1 MLSVDENKRLTSIM
15 PGTPMG
21 ELFRRYWHPIAAS
34 VEMDDRPTKS
44 LRILG
49 EDLVLYKDRSGTLG
63 LIDALC
69 PHRRV
74 DLSYGIPEENGLRC
88 MYHGWMFDET
98 GQCIEQPFEETVHPD
113 GRFKEKVKVKA
124 YKVEELAGMIFAYM
138 GPEPAPLLPRWE
150 PFQWENGWSDIGT
163 IELPC
168 NWLQCMENS
177 LDPVHL
183 EWLHGYWGVW
193 QQKQAAA
200 ALGKA
205 EADTFPT
212 IPQPHKKI
220 GFDVFDYGVIKRRVT
235 GNTDETH
242 GDWAVGHPILFPQVL
257 FVGSMTNC
265 SLQYRIPVDDDNTKH
280 MTWYFFKAAP
290 GQTAEPQDK
299 IPHWTVPLFEADG
312 RMIADLVNHQDFVAW
327 VTQGKNADRSR
338 EKLGESD
345 KGVILYRKLLR
356 DQMDI
361 VADGGEPMG
370 VVRDPKVNESIE
382 LPLERWSNLAHPG
395 RLGKYTAAQAGRP
408 LTHEDAIKRVVSTWA
423 AQTPWEDEP
432 TIPEGAGRS

>member
-1 MLSVDENKRLTSIM
+1 MLSVEENKRLTSIM

-21 ELFRRYWHPIAAS
+21 ELFRRYWHPVAAS

-49 EDLVLYKDRSGTLG
+49 ENLVLYRDRSGTLG
-63 LIDALC
+63 LIDAVC

-74 DLSYGIPEENGLRC
+74 DLSYGIPEEHGLRC
-88 MYHGWMFDET
+88 MYHGWMFDES

-113 GRFKEKVKVKA
+113 GRFKEKVRVKA

-163 IELPC
+163 AELPC

-200 ALGKA
+200 AKGNA

-212 IPQPHKKI
+212 IPQRHKKI

-235 GNTDETH
+235 GSTDETH
-242 GDWAVGHPILFPQVL
+242 GDWAVGHPILFPQIL

-265 SLQYRIPVDDDNTKH
+265 SLQYRIPVDDENTKH

-290 GQTAEPQDK
+290 GQKAEPQEK
-299 IPHWTVPLFEADG
+299 IPHWTVPLFESDG
-312 RMIADLVNHQDFVAW
+312 RLIADLVNHQDFVAW

-338 EKLGESD
+338 EKLGQSD

-370 VVRDPKVNESIE
+370 VVRDPKVNENIE

-395 RLGKYTAAQAGRP
+395 RIGKYTAAQAGRP
-408 LTHEDAIKRVVSTWA
+408 MSHEETIQRVLSTWA
-423 AQTPWEDEP
+423 AETPWEEEP

>member
-21 ELFRRYWHPIAAS
+21 ELFRRYWHPVAAS

-63 LIDALC
+63 LIDRLC

-88 MYHGWMFDET
+88 MYHGWMYDET

-124 YKVEELAGMIFAYM
+124 YKVQELAGMIFAYM

-200 ALGKA
+200 AVGKS

-235 GNTDETH
+235 GNTDESH
-242 GDWAVGHPILFPQVL
+242 GDWVVGHPILFPQVL
-257 FVGSMTNC
+257 FVGSMTSC

-290 GQTAEPQDK
+290 GQTAEPQEK
-299 IPHWTVPLFEADG
+299 IPHWTVPLFESDG
-312 RMIADLVNHQDFVAW
+312 RLIADLVNHQDFVAW
-327 VTQGKNADRSR
+327 VTQGTNADRSR

-370 VVRDPKVNESIE
+370 IVRDPEVNENIE
-382 LPLERWSNLAHPG
+382 LPLERWSNLMHPG

-408 LTHEDAIKRVVSTWA
+408 LTHEETIKRVLATWA
-423 AQTPWEDEP
+423 AETPWEDEP
-432 TIPEGAGRS
+432 IIPEGAGRS

>member
-63 LIDALC
+63 LIDSLC
-69 PHRRV
+69 AHRRV
-74 DLSYGIPEENGLRC
+74 DLSYGIPEEHGLRC

-113 GRFKEKVKVKA
+113 GRFKEKVRVKA

-150 PFQWENGWSDIGT
+150 PFQNGWSDIGT

-200 ALGKA
+200 ALGKV

-299 IPHWTVPLFEADG
+299 IPHWTVPLFEEDG
-312 RMIADLVNHQDFVAW
+312 RLIADLVNHQDFVAW

-370 VVRDPKVNESIE
+370 VVRDPKVNENIE

-408 LTHEDAIKRVVSTWA
+408 LTHEDAIRRVVSTWA